1 MPPASLRLVR
11 RHARERSTASESRL
25 LLLEQLLS
33 LQDISAIAQAALR
46 HLERTE
52 SLSHALC
59 ALTEPVPGRLR
70 GVAGVGQARS
80 EAFVLALAERS
91 HPLVAALESTV
102 PVLLPS
108 QELPRGKH
116 PLGGGPL
123 VAVPLRTESEGLAQG
138 LLLLRASTLPV
149 GPEVEWVARM
159 LAGRLTPLAGSADAN
174 PLEARHQELLALKEA
189 SAEQVRFLAN
199 MSHEMRTP
207 LNAIL
212 GFTSML
218 LEGLGGPLAPGQQR
232 HLERVRNNAQHL
244 LQLINDGLD
253 IHRIDAGRMPLHT
266 GPFSLAELVTEVM
279 AELEP
284 VIARTKLAVTPHIAP
299 RLPLL
304 DSDRQKVKQI
314 LINLTSNALKFTH
327 EGGVELGVRLERKR
341 KGLALSVKDTGIGIA
356 PEHHARIFE
365 DFRQVD
371 ETPTRAYGGTGLGL
385 SISRR
390 LAVMLGGEL
399 TLESAPGKGSTFTL
413 HLPLEPRD
421 P

>member
-1 MPPASLRLVR
+1 MSPASLRLVR
-11 RHARERSTASESRL
+11 RHARERSSASDARL
-25 LLLEQLLS
+25 ALLEQLLA
-33 LQDISAIAQAALR
+33 LQDIGATAQAVLR
-46 HLERTE
+46 HLERTDG
-52 SLSHALC
+52 LSHALC
-59 ALTEPVPGRLR
+59 ALTEPIHGRLR
-70 GVAGVGQARS
+70 GVAGLGQARS
-80 EAFVLALAERS
+80 EAFVLALSDRS
-91 HPLVAALESTV
+91 HPLVAALESPA
-102 PVLLPS
+102 PVLLS
-108 QELPRGKH
+108 QEFPRGKH

-138 LLLLRASTLPV
+138 LLLLRASALPV

-159 LAGRLTPLAGSADAN
+159 LAGRLTPLTGSGDAN

-232 HLERVRNNAQHL
+232 HLDRVRNNAQHL

-266 GPFSLAELVTEVM
+266 GPFSLTELASEVLS
-279 AELEP
+279 ELEP
-284 VIARTKLAVTPHIAP
+284 VIARSKLAVTPKLP
-299 RLPLL
+299 PGLPLL

-327 EGGVELGVRLERKR
+327 EGSVELGVRLERRR
-341 KGLALSVKDTGIGIA
+341 KWLALSVKDTGIGIA

-371 ETPTRAYGGTGLGL
+371 ETPTRSYGGTGLGL

-413 HLPLEPRD
+413 YLPLPPRD
-421 P
+421 S